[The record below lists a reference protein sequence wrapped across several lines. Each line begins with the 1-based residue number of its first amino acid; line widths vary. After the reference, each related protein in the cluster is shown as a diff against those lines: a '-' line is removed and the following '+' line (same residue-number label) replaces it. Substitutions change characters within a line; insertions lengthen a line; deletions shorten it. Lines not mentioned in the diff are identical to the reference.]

1 MGANGKPKDDYA
13 VVEFEGHEIANYDG
27 ALVKDDGYWSF
38 NKGTARLAY
47 IDQLHTTKDDVE
59 ANGNKTETARDVLNP
74 RWNDLSS
81 VATSTHVHS
90 HLGNNGKIIFSL
102 ATKPTTVDTKTDLV

>member
-1 MGANGKPKDDYA
+1 MHPARDGKAAGNDVYYYKDEFVAMGANGKPKDDYA
-13 VVEFEGHEIANYDG
+13 VVEFEGHEIASYDG

-59 ANGNKTETARDVLNP
+59 ANGNKTETR
-74 RWNDLSS
+74 
-81 VATSTHVHS
+81 ATC
-90 HLGNNGKIIFSL
+90 
-102 ATKPTTVDTKTDLV
+102 